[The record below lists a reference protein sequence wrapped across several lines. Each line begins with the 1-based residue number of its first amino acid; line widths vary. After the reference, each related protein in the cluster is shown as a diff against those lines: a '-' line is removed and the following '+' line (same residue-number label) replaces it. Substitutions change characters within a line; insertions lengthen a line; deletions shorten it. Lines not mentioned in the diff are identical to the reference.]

1 MKKLEINSFTTLTIF
16 DFGKNWYWPLKQMA
30 FAKKNFNKNNDL
42 EFIKV
47 MGTGGSPGFSL
58 KPDFSKYAILCV
70 WKNKNSSDFFFKKN
84 KIFNLYV
91 KKSMSF
97 RHLKM
102 VAIKSHG
109 FWDSKQPFK
118 SQEINFKKN
127 NFPIAVITRA
137 TLNWSKLIQ
146 FWRSVPRISKAI
158 EKAKGVIFYK
168 GIGELPFIQQAT
180 ISIWKNN
187 NFINDFAYKE
197 IDHAAII
204 KKTRKN
210 NWYKE
215 DLFSRFLLL
224 SDSTNKLY
232 K

>member
-1 MKKLEINSFTTLTIF
+1 MKNLEIDSFTTLTIF
-16 DFGKNWYWPLKQMA
+16 NFGENWYWPLKQMA
-30 FAKKNFNKNNDL
+30 FAKKNFNKNSDL

-58 KPDFSKYAILCV
+58 KPDFSTYAILCV
-70 WKNKNSSDFFFKKN
+70 WKNKKSSDLFFQKN
-84 KIFNLYV
+84 KMFNLYI
-91 KKSMSF
+91 KKSISY

-118 SQEINFKKN
+118 SQELNFKTSS
-127 NFPIAVITRA
+127 FPVAVITRA

-146 FWRSVPRISKAI
+146 FWKSVPRISKAI

-232 K
+232 

>member
-1 MKKLEINSFTTLTIF
+1 MENLEIDSFTTLTIF
-16 DFGKNWYWPLKQMA
+16 NFGKNWYWPLKQMA
-30 FAKKNFNKNNDL
+30 FVKKNFNKNSDI

-58 KPDFSKYAILCV
+58 KPDFSTYAILCV
-70 WKNKNSSDFFFKKN
+70 WKNKKSSDFFFQKN
-84 KIFNLYV
+84 KMFNLYI
-91 KKSMSF
+91 KKSISY

-118 SQEINFKKN
+118 SQELNFKTS

-146 FWRSVPRISKAI
+146 FWKSVPRISKAI

-187 NFINDFAYKE
+187 NFINDFAYNE
-197 IDHAAII
+197 IDHATII
-204 KKTRKN
+204 KKTRNN

>member
-1 MKKLEINSFTTLTIF
+1 
-16 DFGKNWYWPLKQMA
+16 
-30 FAKKNFNKNNDL
+30 
-42 EFIKV
+42 
-47 MGTGGSPGFSL
+47 
-58 KPDFSKYAILCV
+58 
-70 WKNKNSSDFFFKKN
+70 
-84 KIFNLYV
+84 
-91 KKSMSF
+91 
-97 RHLKM
+97 M

-118 SQEINFKKN
+118 SQELNIKTSD
-127 NFPIAVITRA
+127 FPVAVITRA

-146 FWRSVPRISKAI
+146 FWKSVPRISKAI
-158 EKAKGVIFYK
+158 EKAKGIIFYK

-197 IDHAAII
+197 IDHATII

-224 SDSTNKLY
+224 SDSTNKLN
-232 K
+232 